1 MQTEQL
7 QKLSQM
13 GIKEIEDFFDLADEM
28 VDSIARAKEG
38 DGKIDFPQDYLNFL
52 NIPPKMINAFIGADL
67 VDDEW
72 ADLDEEEAERLNQ
85 RLAKYH
91 NNPRFGQLV
100 KYLLLASVE
109 VNALIQDRKQ
119 AA

>member
-1 MQTEQL
+1 MQTQVK
-7 QKLSQM
+7 KLSQM

-38 DGKIDFPQDYLNFL
+38 DGKIDFPQDYLQFL
-52 NIPPKMINAFIGADL
+52 NIPTKLINAFIGADQ

-72 ADLDEEEAERLNQ
+72 KDLDEEEAQVLQARLD
-85 RLAKYH
+85 KYH
-91 NNPRFGQLV
+91 NNPRFGRLI
-100 KYLLLASVE
+100 KHLLLASVE
-109 VNALIQDRKQ
+109 VNGLIEDRRQ